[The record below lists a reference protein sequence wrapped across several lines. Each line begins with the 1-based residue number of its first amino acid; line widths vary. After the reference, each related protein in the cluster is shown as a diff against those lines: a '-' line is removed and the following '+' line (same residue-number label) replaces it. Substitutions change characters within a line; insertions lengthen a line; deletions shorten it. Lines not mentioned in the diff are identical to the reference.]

1 MARYTGSTSKIAR
14 RFGEPIYGP
23 DSALQKKN
31 YAPGQHGPS
40 KRRGKKTEYGVQLQ
54 EKQKAKYTY
63 GVLERQFSNL
73 FAEAERKP
81 GITGEILIQ
90 LLEQRLDNVVFR
102 MGIAPTRRAARQ
114 LVNHGHIMV
123 NGKVVNIPSFSVK
136 PGMVIAVRPKSKSLE
151 VITSSLSTRSVSKY
165 GWLEFDNSE
174 MQGKFLNVPDR
185 SEIPENIKEQLIVEL
200 YSKQ

>member
-1 MARYTGSTSKIAR
+1 MARYTGSTSKVAR
-14 RFGEPIYGP
+14 KFGEPIYGP

-40 KRRGKKTEYGVQLQ
+40 KRRGKKTEYGNQLM

-63 GVLERQFSNL
+63 GVLERQFANL
-73 FAEAERKP
+73 FAEAERRP

-102 MGIAPTRRAARQ
+102 MGIAPTRRSARQ

-123 NGKVVNIPSFSVK
+123 DGKVVNIPSFSVK
-136 PGMVIAVRPKSKSLE
+136 PGMIVGVRPKSRSLE
-151 VITSSLSTRSVSKY
+151 VITSSLSTNSVSKY
-165 GWLEFDNSE
+165 AWLEFDKSE

-185 SEIPENIKEQLIVEL
+185 SEVPENIKEQAIVEL
-200 YSKQ
+200 YSK

>member
-1 MARYTGSTSKIAR
+1 MARYTGSTSKVAR

-63 GVLERQFSNL
+63 GVLERQFENL
-73 FAEAERKP
+73 FALAETKP
-81 GITGEILIQ
+81 GITGENLIQ
-90 LLEQRLDNVVFR
+90 LLEQRLDNVVYR
-102 MGIAPTRRAARQ
+102 MGIAPSRRSARQ

-123 NGKVVNIPSFSVK
+123 NGQVVNIPSFSVK

-151 VITSSLSTRSVSKY
+151 VITSSLSTNSVSKFA
-165 GWLEFDNSE
+165 WLEFDKSE

-185 SEIPENIKEQLIVEL
+185 QDVPENIKEQLIVEL

>member
-1 MARYTGSTSKIAR
+1 MARYIGSTSKIAR
-14 RFGEPIYGP
+14 KFGEPIYGP
-23 DSALQKKN
+23 DSSLQKKN

-63 GVLERQFSNL
+63 GVLERQFANL

-123 NGKVVNIPSFSVK
+123 DGKVVNIPSFSVK
-136 PGMVIAVRPKSKSLE
+136 QGMVIGVRPKSKSLE
-151 VITSSLSTRSVSKY
+151 VITSSLSTHSVSKY
-165 GWLEFDNSE
+165 SWLEFDNAE
-174 MQGKFLNVPDR
+174 MQGKFLNVPER

-200 YSKQ
+200 YSK

>member
-14 RFGEPIYGP
+14 RFGEPIFGS
-23 DSALQKKN
+23 DNALQRKN

>member
-1 MARYTGSTSKIAR
+1 MARYTGSTSKVAR
-14 RFGEPIYGP
+14 KFGEPIYGP
-23 DSALQKKN
+23 DSALQRKN

-63 GVLERQFSNL
+63 GVLERQFANL

-90 LLEQRLDNVVFR
+90 LLEQRLDNVVYR
-102 MGIAPTRRAARQ
+102 MGIAPTRRSARQ

-123 NGKVVNIPSFSVK
+123 DGKVVNIPSYSVK

-151 VITSSLSTRSVSKY
+151 VITSSLSTNSVSKF
-165 GWLEFDNSE
+165 GWLEFDKSE
-174 MQGKFLNVPDR
+174 MQGKFLNVPER
-185 SEIPENIKEQLIVEL
+185 SEVPENIKEQLIVEL
-200 YSKQ
+200 YSK

>member
-1 MARYTGSTSKIAR
+1 MARYTGSTSKVAR
-14 RFGEPIYGP
+14 KFGEPIYGP

-73 FAEAERKP
+73 FALAEKKP

-90 LLEQRLDNVVFR
+90 LLEQRSDNVVFR

-123 NGKVVNIPSFSVK
+123 DGSVVNIPSYSVK

-151 VITSSLSTRSVSKY
+151 VITSSLSTNSVNKFS
-165 GWLEFDNSE
+165 WLEFDKSE
-174 MQGKFLNVPDR
+174 MQGKFLNVPER
-185 SEIPENIKEQLIVEL
+185 SEVPENIKEQLIVEL
-200 YSKQ
+200 YSK

>member
-1 MARYTGSTSKIAR
+1 MARYTGSTSKVAR
-14 RFGEPIYGP
+14 KFGEPIYGP

-102 MGIAPTRRAARQ
+102 MGIAPTRRSARQ

-123 NGKVVNIPSFSVK
+123 DGKVVNIPSYSVK
-136 PGMVIAVRPKSKSLE
+136 PGMVVAVRPKSKSLE
-151 VITSSLSTRSVSKY
+151 VITSSLSTNSVSRF
-165 GWLEFDNSE
+165 GWLEFDKSE
-174 MQGKFLNVPDR
+174 MQGKFLNVPER

-200 YSKQ
+200 YSK

>member
-1 MARYTGSTSKIAR
+1 MARYTGSTSKVAR
-14 RFGEPIYGP
+14 KFGEPIYGP

-40 KRRGKKTEYGVQLQ
+40 KRRGKKTEYGVQLM

-63 GVLERQFSNL
+63 GVLERQFANL
-73 FAEAERKP
+73 FAEAERRP

-123 NGKVVNIPSFSVK
+123 DGKVVNIPSFSVK

-151 VITSSLSTRSVSKY
+151 VITSSLSTNSVSKY
-165 GWLEFDNSE
+165 AWLEFDRSE

-185 SEIPENIKEQLIVEL
+185 SEVPENIKEQAIVEL
-200 YSKQ
+200 YSK

>member
-1 MARYTGSTSKIAR
+1 MARYTGSTSKVAR
-14 RFGEPIYGP
+14 RFGEPIFGS
-23 DSALQKKN
+23 DNALQRKN

-73 FAEAERKP
+73 FAEAERRP

-102 MGIAPTRRAARQ
+102 MGIAPSRRAARQ

-123 NGKVVNIPSFSVK
+123 DGKVVNIPSFSVK

-151 VITSSLSTRSVSKY
+151 VIASSLSTNSVSKY
-165 GWLEFDNSE
+165 AWLEFDKAE

-185 SEIPENIKEQLIVEL
+185 TEVPENIKEQLIVEL
-200 YSKQ
+200 YSK